1 VERVRRTDRARER
14 ASRREDDLTDLFMS
28 HYPDVQYRLVQFVV
42 EHLSDVGRAFKG
54 DLQAALVLA
63 VIGQVYLNAVRSRDG
78 AAPDPATLPT
88 ERISTS
94 ATRIADVTGIPRQ
107 TVRRKLEFLENRGW
121 VVRNA
126 DSTYCLAVQNGQS
139 AAKRDLH
146 DTDARGLRRLARLF
160 TDLER
165 LVERHEADAGGDPP
179 TVAALEASHARR
191 RRSSSR

>member
-1 VERVRRTDRARER
+1 M
-14 ASRREDDLTDLFMS
+14 FMS
-28 HYPDVQYRLVQFVV
+28 HYPDVQYRLVQFVI
-42 EHLSDVGRAFKG
+42 EHLSDAGRAFKG

-63 VIGQVYLNAVRSRDG
+63 VIGQVYLNALLSRDG
-78 AAPDPATLPT
+78 TAHDPATLPT
-88 ERISTS
+88 KRVSTS

-139 AAKRDLH
+139 AAKRDLR
-146 DTDARGLRRLARLF
+146 DTDARGLRRMARLF
-160 TDLER
+160 IDLER
-165 LVERHEADAGGDPP
+165 LLERHESDAVEDPP
-179 TVAALEASHARR
+179 TAAALDAPHARR